1 MGYWSNAKRKEL
13 RMDQNT
19 YAHVTA
25 SLVQVY
31 KIPKESQEIVT
42 CASSASYSVQNPEGI
57 PGSASYSL
65 TCKPLNMSV

>member
-42 CASSASYSVQNPEGI
+42 CASSASHSSRNLKDPPRNSEEQIGLVI
-57 PGSASYSL
+57 
-65 TCKPLNMSV
+65 

>member
-19 YAHVTA
+19 YAHVIA

-31 KIPKESQEIVT
+31 KISKESQEIVT
-42 CASSASYSVQNPEGI
+42 CARNLKDPPRNSEEQIGLVI
-57 PGSASYSL
+57 
-65 TCKPLNMSV
+65 